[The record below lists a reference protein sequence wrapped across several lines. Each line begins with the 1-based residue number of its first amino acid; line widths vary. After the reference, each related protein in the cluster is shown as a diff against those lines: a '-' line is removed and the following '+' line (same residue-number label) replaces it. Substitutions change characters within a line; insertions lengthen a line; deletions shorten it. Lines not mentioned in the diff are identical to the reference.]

1 MRLKLPLFIC
11 LVSLVGSAFAAAP
24 ADSGDAR
31 LRDTLRSTL
40 QQLNT
45 AEADRAALQ
54 SAQAESDRQ
63 VKELTAQLAAAV
75 KRSAAD
81 KVAAE
86 KALDAVAVRLAMR
99 EHEIERLQRAQ
110 AEAKAANEK
119 TAVTV
124 REEEQKN
131 AALAAKNLVL
141 QRRLDDLRAKNAA
154 LFKLGNEILVR
165 YENYGLGKALLAK
178 EPFVGQVRVKLENQ
192 VQDYADKLADQ
203 KLNP

>member
-110 AEAKAANEK
+110 AEAKAAK
-119 TAVTV
+119 TADHPDGAGEPEPLAPDAEAPPPAK
-124 REEEQKN
+124 RSRRKP
-131 AALAAKNLVL
+131 AATPAPDATP
-141 QRRLDDLRAKNAA
+141 
-154 LFKLGNEILVR
+154 
-165 YENYGLGKALLAK
+165 
-178 EPFVGQVRVKLENQ
+178 EPAPPSEPP
-192 VQDYADKLADQ
+192 ATE
-203 KLNP
+203 